1 MERFPTSV
9 NLFQVVSLRNVPVTN
24 VFFSEDVG
32 VSEWRVVRR
41 RSSAFSE
48 REREETGV
56 PGRDDGVCLSAS

>member
-1 MERFPTSV
+1 MSQPSGPP
-9 NLFQVVSLRNVPVTN
+9 N
-24 VFFSEDVG
+24 SEDPDPLLSHHVYNYLGGG

-56 PGRDDGVCLSAS
+56 PGGMTASV